1 MRKRNSSGFQI
12 MMNLIALVK
21 PLTLVMILGILFG
34 TIGNLCAIFI
44 TMLGAE
50 GVAITLQSF
59 SAPILLK
66 SLPKVFGVLIILAIF
81 RGVFH
86 YGEQYCNHYIAFRIL
101 AIIRHKVF
109 AKLRILCPAKLEHKG
124 KGNLIALITADIEM
138 LEVFFAHTISPIAI
152 AVLVSLFM
160 TGFIGMQY
168 IPAGIIAAIGYVTVG
183 GMIPSANEVNTEK
196 AGKVYRNKFGNM
208 NSFILGSIYGVDDII
223 QYKSAGKTIDKLD
236 SLSDDLAN
244 TRLELVGHEKN
255 QGFLTN
261 LSIQAFSLII
271 LGVMLFAYSKGNVSM
286 EQVLVVTAAMMSSF
300 GPVVALSSLSNT
312 LNQTLACG
320 DRILALLDE
329 EPVVD
334 EVAYG
339 VELEMVESVKGNIAS
354 VNNVSFSYGNVEALS
369 GKSLSIPKGRILGI
383 HGASGCGKSTLLRL
397 LMRFWDTDEGQI
409 YFYDKSEGPV
419 TVDYINSKSLRDIQS
434 FVTQDTWVSH
444 DTIANNI
451 AIGKPDASMEEIQE
465 AAKKASIHDF
475 IAGLSH
481 GYDTV
486 IGEDGFT
493 LSEGEKQRIGI
504 ARAFL
509 SDRDIMLLDEPTS
522 ALDALNEGIILKSLK
537 EQANDKTVVLVS
549 HRKSTMAVADS
560 VVEF

>member
-1 MRKRNSSGFQI
+1 M
-12 MMNLIALVK
+12 
-21 PLTLVMILGILFG
+21 
-34 TIGNLCAIFI
+34 
-44 TMLGAE
+44 
-50 GVAITLQSF
+50 
-59 SAPILLK
+59 
-66 SLPKVFGVLIILAIF
+66 
-81 RGVFH
+81 
-86 YGEQYCNHYIAFRIL
+86 
-101 AIIRHKVF
+101 
-109 AKLRILCPAKLEHKG
+109 
-124 KGNLIALITADIEM
+124 
-138 LEVFFAHTISPIAI
+138 
-152 AVLVSLFM
+152 
-160 TGFIGMQY
+160 
-168 IPAGIIAAIGYVTVG
+168 
-183 GMIPSANEVNTEK
+183 
-196 AGKVYRNKFGNM
+196 
-208 NSFILGSIYGVDDII
+208 
-223 QYKSAGKTIDKLD
+223 
-236 SLSDDLAN
+236 SDDLDN

-271 LGVMLFAYSKGNVSM
+271 LGVMLFAYSKGNVSI
-286 EQVLVVTAAMMSSF
+286 EQVLVVTVAMMSSF

-334 EVAYG
+334 EVEYG

-419 TVDYINSKSLRDIQS
+419 TVDYINSKSLRDTQS